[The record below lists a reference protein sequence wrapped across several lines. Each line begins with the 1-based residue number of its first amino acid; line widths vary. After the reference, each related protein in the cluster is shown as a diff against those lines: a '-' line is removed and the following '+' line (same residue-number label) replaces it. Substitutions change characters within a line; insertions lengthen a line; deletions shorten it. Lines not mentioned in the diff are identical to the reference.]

1 MEYNENVVEEF
12 RNTVCVRSEKE
23 REGFKSRIDL
33 GKSIEDIVECVFTIV
48 DDSTYTKQIK
58 VLTGKEIDAKKF
70 LSDYFSGYYE
80 VSKLAD
86 NHEIPETQVAKGIS
100 ALKSIIRDNDLH
112 FIAMRNVCNLHQA
125 VTIKYLKYFKEHLPE
140 GEDYE
145 SKYTSSMSKILDWC
159 KSNSVNPL
167 GNISQIKENMQSW
180 VSSKENT
187 GESPFLS
194 VNYVMYVLKEEGYK
208 RVVDLCR
215 LVVEEFADYRRPHR
229 SSNIDVGISF
239 GGYRCIHRSS
249 NIHLWV
255 GFGDY
260 MYEEL
265 GIIIKGELV

>member
-23 REGFKSRIDL
+23 RDEFKSRIDL

-48 DDSTYTKQIK
+48 EDSTYAKQIK
-58 VLTGKEIDAKKF
+58 VLTGKEIDVKRF
-70 LSDYFSGYYE
+70 LSDYFSRYYE

-86 NHEIPETQVAKGIS
+86 NYGIPESQVAKGIS
-100 ALKSIIRDNDLH
+100 VLKSIIRDGDLH
-112 FIAMRNVCNLHQA
+112 FIAMRNICSIQQA
-125 VTIKYLKYFKEHLPE
+125 VTLKYLKYFREHSE

-167 GNISQIKENMQSW
+167 GNISQIKENMQAW

-187 GESPFLS
+187 GENPFLS
-194 VNYVMYVLKEEGYK
+194 VNYVMHVLKEEGYK

-229 SSNIDVGISF
+229 SSNIEVGISF
-239 GGYRCIHRSS
+239 GGYRRPHRSS

-260 MYEEL
+260 LHDEF
-265 GIIIKGELV
+265 GIIVKGELV